1 MDEFKQAVKSLTG
14 LRGDKD
20 DRRVG
25 HKGEVLFK
33 LRLIFL
39 HGFVVFFNGV
49 PLVDR
54 NDAALARFVRDAGNL
69 GVLLRKTDR
78 GIDEDDAHVCPV
90 HRHFG
95 AQVAV
100 MLNGILHL
108 ALAAQAGSIDERKYA
123 VLVFDG
129 GIHRVA
135 GRTGDVGNDHALLP
149 QDSVQQA
156 GLADIRLADDGNIDD
171 LALVLLFLFL
181 RQMLKD
187 GIQQVARAVS
197 VHGRHLNRV
206 AEAEV
211 IKLIKIRRRV
221 AQRIALIDA
230 HDDRHIAALEHLC
243 DVEVRCDHAGAHIGH
258 ENDAV
263 RRING
268 NLRLC
273 AHLGQNNIL
282 RFRLDAARIYQ

>member
-1 MDEFKQAVKSLTG
+1 
-14 LRGDKD
+14 
-20 DRRVG
+20 
-25 HKGEVLFK
+25 
-33 LRLIFL
+33 
-39 HGFVVFFNGV
+39 
-49 PLVDR
+49 
-54 NDAALARFVRDAGNL
+54 
-69 GVLLRKTDR
+69 
-78 GIDEDDAHVCPV
+78 
-90 HRHFG
+90 
-95 AQVAV
+95 
-100 MLNGILHL
+100 ML
-108 ALAAQAGSIDERKYA
+108 EY
-123 VLVFDG
+123 
-129 GIHRVA
+129 
-135 GRTGDVGNDHALLP
+135 
-149 QDSVQQA
+149 
-156 GLADIRLADDGNIDD
+156 
-171 LALVLLFLFL
+171 
-181 RQMLKD
+181 